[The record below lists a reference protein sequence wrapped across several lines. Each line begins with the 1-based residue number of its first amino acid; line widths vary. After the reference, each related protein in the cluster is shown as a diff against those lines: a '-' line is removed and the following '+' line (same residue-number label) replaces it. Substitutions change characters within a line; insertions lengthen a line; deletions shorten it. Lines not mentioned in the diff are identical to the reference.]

1 MLFRGATNGKVKVIR
16 IRSEIMILEEKGKE
30 LIWTYIDIYI
40 EDRNIAGSILV
51 CSLYKIYESPI
62 GAHTPRS
69 FV

>member
-1 MLFRGATNGKVKVIR
+1 
-16 IRSEIMILEEKGKE
+16 MILEEKGKE